1 MSNYELYHQHP
12 VNQSIHF
19 LCIPMIILTSMN
31 FLNNI
36 YFSTCKSKYG
46 YNFEWDTKSFMMLVY
61 NFYYLRISWSV
72 YFTMMFYLIVLSN
85 LSNYW
90 QKTDPHWLRNSF
102 IVFTGGWV
110 LQFIGHLIEGV
121 RPALVDSLSSAV
133 FEAPM
138 FSLSYALPYLKK

>member
-1 MSNYELYHQHP
+1 MSSYELYHQHP

-36 YFSTCKSKYG
+36 YLSTCKSKYG
-46 YNFEWDTKSFMMLVY
+46 YNFELDTKSFMMLIY
-61 NFYYLRISWSV
+61 NFYYLRISWPV
-72 YFTMMFYLIVLSN
+72 YFTMMFYLIILSN

-90 QKTDPHWLRNSF
+90 QKTDPHWMRNSF
-102 IVFTGGWV
+102 IVFTSGWI
-110 LQFIGHLIEGV
+110 LQFIGHFIEGV
-121 RPALVDSLSSAV
+121 RPALLDSLSSAV